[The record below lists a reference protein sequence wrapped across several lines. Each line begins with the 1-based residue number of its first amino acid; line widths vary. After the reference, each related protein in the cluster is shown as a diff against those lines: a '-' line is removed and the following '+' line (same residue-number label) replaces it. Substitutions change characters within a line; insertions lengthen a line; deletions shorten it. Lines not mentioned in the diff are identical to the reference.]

1 MTATQAVTSTPCAKC
16 PWRVKFKGDDDY
28 LRPGRRAGIM
38 RDMLADGTFPCHE
51 SIDHADEGSDDYDE
65 LEIEDGIDYSKSVE
79 CAGAALVLLRAERST
94 NMLRVLERIGMVN
107 LDELLEHNT
116 TVKLWTLREAL
127 DETAPDADVDD
138 AGREIEGTCSVVNQS
153 CTAPAGYM
161 IGGEVVHGE
170 DLIETRCPVCDEFVC
185 EECSDDDGACL
196 NGRCS
201 QTDEDDDYDY

>member
-1 MTATQAVTSTPCAKC
+1 MTATKAITSTPCAKC

-28 LRPGRRAGIM
+28 LRSGRRAGIM
-38 RDMLADGTFPCHE
+38 RDMLADATFPCHE
-51 SIDHADEGSDDYDE
+51 TIGHADIGDDYDE
-65 LEIEDGIDYSKSVE
+65 LEVEDGIDYSKSVE

-107 LDELLEHNT
+107 LDELLERNAD
-116 TVKLWTLREAL
+116 VELWTLRESL
-127 DETAPDADVDD
+127 DEAHDARVSDEDEV
-138 AGREIEGTCSVVNQS
+138 ETEGTCNVVNQNCS
-153 CTAPAGYM
+153 APAGYM

-170 DLIETRCPVCDEFVC
+170 DLIDTRCPECDEFVC

-196 NGRCS
+196 NGQCS

>member
-1 MTATQAVTSTPCAKC
+1 MTAKKAVTSTPCAKC

-38 RDMLADGTFPCHE
+38 RDMLADSTFPCHE
-51 SIDHADEGSDDYDE
+51 TLSGADQGDDYDE
-65 LEIEDGIDYSKSVE
+65 LDTDDGVDYSKSVE

-94 NMLRVLERIGMVN
+94 QMLRVMERIGMVN
-107 LDELLEHNT
+107 LDELLEHNAD
-116 TVKLWTLREAL
+116 VALWTLREAL
-127 DETAPDADVDD
+127 DETEVVAAVDED
-138 AGREIEGTCSVVNQS
+138 GRETEGTCCVVNQNCS
-153 CTAPAGYM
+153 APAGYM

-170 DLIETRCPVCDEFVC
+170 DLIDTRCPECDEFVC

-196 NGRCS
+196 NGQCS